1 MKLFFCFL
9 VFSVI
14 VVVVVV
20 AFLCYGDNNK
30 GMVFFFF
37 FLGRARNPRN
47 GIERERERERVWSE
61 EKGREG
67 RDRCRE
73 RGRDARALVKVILW
87 LPEKI

>member
-20 AFLCYGDNNK
+20 AFLSYGDNNK

-37 FLGRARNPRN
+37 LE
-47 GIERERERERVWSE
+47 ERETLEMELREKERESVCGRKRKE
-61 EKGREG
+61 EKGETAV
-67 RDRCRE
+67 E
-73 RGRDARALVKVILW
+73 SVEETRAPL
-87 LPEKI
+87 

>member
-14 VVVVVV
+14 VVVVVVV

-37 FLGRARNPRN
+37 FWE
-47 GIERERERERVWSE
+47 ERETLEMELREKERESVCGRKRKE
-61 EKGREG
+61 EKGETAV
-67 RDRCRE
+67 E
-73 RGRDARALVKVILW
+73 SVEETRAPL
-87 LPEKI
+87 